1 VDAWRRNSV
10 DALSGELGVV
20 YPKAPRKDKMDC
32 AELKSSLL
40 GWIGQEIE
48 CRLSGED
55 CLTVVLPLFKPNGDA
70 IEIGIDLAGAS
81 AKLSDLGETY
91 ATLYL
96 AGVDLF
102 EEYVRAAEFKQV
114 ISSHRILNDEEHQEL
129 FLETSIEDL
138 AVTIFDFAHA
148 IQSILALQLTVQPRH
163 PKRDFASVVA
173 KFLAEQHASFEIP
186 AEHINGK
193 TGKWKFNFV
202 LNHVHEETLVK
213 ALTARTKAEALRV
226 AEQSV
231 FEIGDVRSMREVRAV
246 VIADDEGGRQEFWQP
261 RVMKVFDGYN
271 VPMYPFV
278 GNRQELLQFARRYVV
293 PG

>member
-1 VDAWRRNSV
+1 MN
-10 DALSGELGVV
+10 
-20 YPKAPRKDKMDC
+20 C
-32 AELKSSLL
+32 AELKASVLQ
-40 GWIGQEIE
+40 WIDREIE
-48 CRLSGED
+48 CRPSGED
-55 CLTVVLPLFKPNGDA
+55 CLTATLPLLKPNGDA
-70 IEIGIDLAGAS
+70 IEIGIELVDS
-81 AKLSDLGETY
+81 RVKLTDLGDTY

-114 ISSHRILNDEEHQEL
+114 ISSHRITNDEEHQEL
-129 FLETSIEDL
+129 LVESSTDDL
-138 AVTIFDFAHA
+138 ASTMFDFAHA

-173 KFLAEQHASFEIP
+173 KFLAEQHASFEVP

-213 ALTARTKAEALRV
+213 ALTARTKAEALRA
-226 AEQSV
+226 AELSV
-231 FEIGDVRSMREVRAV
+231 FEIGDVKSLREVRGI
-246 VIADDEGGRQEFWQP
+246 VIADDEDGRQEFWQP
-261 RVMKVFDGYN
+261 QVMKLFSGNN

-278 GNRQELLQFARRYVV
+278 GNREELTQFASRYVAPT
-293 PG
+293 PGT